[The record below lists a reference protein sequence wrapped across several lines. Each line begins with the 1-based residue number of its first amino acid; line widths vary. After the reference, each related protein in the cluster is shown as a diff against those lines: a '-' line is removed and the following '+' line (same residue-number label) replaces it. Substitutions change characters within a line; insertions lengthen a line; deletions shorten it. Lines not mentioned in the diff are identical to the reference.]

1 MSAVRMLGRTAHVW
15 VPAALV
21 VIAAQT
27 ALVPGDP
34 VPTAGVGFLALALAS
49 SGLERWARRV
59 FLAAAALTL
68 PTLVGMSVAFGLGV
82 EYRFE
87 VFSIMIVWLTLA
99 AVGALL
105 ARAFARG

>member
-1 MSAVRMLGRTAHVW
+1 
-15 VPAALV
+15 
-21 VIAAQT
+21 
-27 ALVPGDP
+27 
-34 VPTAGVGFLALALAS
+34 
-49 SGLERWARRV
+49 V

-68 PTLVGMSVAFGLGV
+68 LTLVGMSVAFGLGV

-105 ARAFARG
+105 ARAFARA